1 MKIIAYLLAALL
13 FVLGLVFIAG
23 SQGLVMRL
31 VVGGVL
37 MAAAVAFLW
46 LALQKPR
53 PIETTVVQ
61 KIDLT
66 GDVSLEQMKCRSCG
80 GALSKDSISVKAGAI
95 YVKCPFCE
103 ASYQIEEAP
112 KW

>member
-1 MKIIAYLLAALL
+1 MKIIAYPLAAVLFLLA
-13 FVLGLVFIAG
+13 LVFVVG
-23 SQGLVMRL
+23 SQGSVMRL

-37 MAAAVAFLW
+37 MAASVAFLW
-46 LALQKPR
+46 LSLQKPR

-61 KIDLT
+61 KIDLS
-66 GDVSLEQMKCRSCG
+66 GDVSLDEMKCHNCG
-80 GALSKDSISVKAGAI
+80 GQLSKDSISVKAGAI
-95 YVKCPFCE
+95 YVKCPFCQ